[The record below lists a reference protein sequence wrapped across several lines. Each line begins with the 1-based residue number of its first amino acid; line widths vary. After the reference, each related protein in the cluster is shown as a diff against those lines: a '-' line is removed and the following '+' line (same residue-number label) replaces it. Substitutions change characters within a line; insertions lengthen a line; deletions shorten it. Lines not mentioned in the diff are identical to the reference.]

1 MRRLLL
7 HEYGLLKRYHLLAF
21 LCILLCA
28 CSDIDSGFKCILPEG
43 AELKTGD
50 VVFRRG
56 GGFTSQA
63 VLAADRNGNYSHIG
77 IVVEE
82 GGEMMIVHAVPGEP
96 DFDGDVDRVKMDTPE
111 RFFSSEYASIG
122 EICRPIDSMTAIN
135 AAVEAYRVYKR
146 NVLFDHDY
154 NDADTT
160 KMYCTEL
167 VVHAFKKAGIT
178 LIGPERHEVRLP
190 IVNINCIVPSDIHES
205 PYLKTVLTF

>member
-1 MRRLLL
+1 M
-7 HEYGLLKRYHLLAF
+7 
-21 LCILLCA
+21 
-28 CSDIDSGFKCILPEG
+28 
-43 AELKTGD
+43 
-50 VVFRRG
+50 VFRRG
-56 GGFTSQA
+56 GGFTSQV
-63 VLAADRNGNYSHIG
+63 VLMADREGHYSHTG
-77 IVVEE
+77 IVVEVE
-82 GGEMMIVHAVPGEP
+82 GKMMIVHAVPGEP

-122 EICRPIDSMTAIN
+122 EICRPIDSMTANN

-190 IVNINCIVPSDIHES
+190 ILNINCIFPSDIHES